1 MVEVFVRLCTDK
13 PEDKKRLLEWIDE
26 NCKTV
31 VEGGQQSIV
40 DEDDVDLATDKQ
52 RALMKKLHIV
62 FDDDISKSD
71 ASSLISKKM
80 EDK

>member
-13 PEDKKRLLEWIDE
+13 PEDKKKLLELIDE

-31 VEGGQQSIV
+31 ELGQQSIV
-40 DEDDVDLATDKQ
+40 DEDNVDPATDKQ